1 MNISLP
7 EQLKRF
13 VDAKVAS
20 GMYGSASEFVREA
33 IREKMKH
40 EEELENA
47 KAKLTAELLTAL
59 EQGGESIEFDDDY
72 IPRKKREFEARVREL
87 KRSA

>member
-33 IREKMKH
+33 IREKMKR
-40 EEELENA
+40 EEEIEKA
-47 KAKLTAELLTAL
+47 KAELTAMLLEAL
-59 EQGGESIEFDDDY
+59 EGGEPIEVDENYF
-72 IPRKKREFEARVREL
+72 PRKKREFEERMRAM